1 MRHHGPDSLKGS
13 NSLCHN
19 GSPSDAMGE
28 DIFKLLSQELCNP
41 KCQLETCPGAQ
52 EVTVELNVQV
62 LETLWYLE
70 SMVVQQNDFRHV

>member
-1 MRHHGPDSLKGS
+1 MQLK
-13 NSLCHN
+13 
-19 GSPSDAMGE
+19 
-28 DIFKLLSQELCNP
+28 
-41 KCQLETCPGAQ
+41 TCPGAQ